1 MSEPTSIDPATF
13 ECPCCRGRGRILYSD
28 RPSRV
33 CGLCRD
39 GKVTVDPEAI
49 KQALISAQG
58 RTKGRFRRSRPPL
71 PEDGG
76 VYGAAYVW
84 RMIRFD
90 TGADITMPVMAPL
103 YVGFPGK
110 DIITVLDKVYYS
122 LGAELFGFAA
132 TLCCAAGWNGALT
145 GDYRLADSLAVGRG
159 SVGTDIGGVEE
170 SPEYWAEQPAD
181 ELADA
186 LTAPALTD

>member
-1 MSEPTSIDPATF
+1 MPEPTTLAPKTF
-13 ECPCCRGRGRILYSD
+13 ECPCCRGRGRILYSH

-33 CGLCRD
+33 CGLCQD
-39 GKVTVDPEAI
+39 GKVTIDPEAI
-49 KQALISAQG
+49 KQALISTQG
-58 RTKGRFRRSRPPL
+58 RTKGRFRKSRPPL

-90 TGADITMPVMAPL
+90 TGADMTMPVMAPL

-110 DIITVLDKVYYS
+110 DITAALDQVS
-122 LGAELFGFAA
+122 DRLGTEMFGFAA
-132 TLCCAAGWNGALT
+132 TLRGAARWTGALT
-145 GDYRLADSLAVGRG
+145 GDYRMADALGVVRG

-170 SPEYWAEQPAD
+170 SPEYWANQPAD
-181 ELADA
+181 ALGDA